1 MGREINLDGHEITII
16 KTLGVGGAEVS
27 GEQLIEKIPSMDIND
42 IGSIL
47 RDLISLGYVS
57 ADRNSFYNTDEFQK
71 THFQV
76 NPGYS
81 KDLKNALEPD
91 EPKPKSRRV
100 RRE

>member
-1 MGREINLDGHEITII
+1 MAREINLDGSEITII

-27 GEQLIEKIPSMDIND
+27 GEQLLEKIPNMDIND

-47 RDLISLGYVS
+47 RDLISLGYVDS
-57 ADRNSFYNTDEFQK
+57 DRNSFYATEEFMK
-71 THFQV
+71 CNFQV
-76 NPGYS
+76 NPGYA
-81 KDLKNALEPD
+81 KELKHALDPE